1 MTIYLSMRRLSLMAP
16 HLLKAS
22 LGKQVGSEVFDFR
35 LLESMTE
42 FLPALSRCY
51 LKDYIGV

>member
-1 MTIYLSMRRLSLMAP
+1 MAP